1 MKLNSDDFMEL
12 YRQMVT
18 TRTYDTLTD
27 DWYRK
32 GLIKESVHQ
41 SIGQE
46 AIPIGSCY
54 AIGANDYVLP
64 SLRTRGVFIAR
75 NVPIKEGLRAMCAKK
90 TSPSKGHE
98 TSHHTCY
105 PEYGILPGTGMVGSA
120 ISIGTGAALA
130 IQYKRNPSVVLN
142 YFGDGASNR
151 GDFHEAV
158 NLAGAWK
165 LPCIYILE
173 NNGIALSTNLEH
185 ATACT
190 QLVERAKAYGIPGY
204 RIDGNDVL
212 EVYTYTKE
220 AVERARAGEGPTLL
234 ECMTTRFGPHVGF
247 MSETRQAADIEALKG
262 KCPIKRLEKYL
273 TENGIATVEE
283 LTKIREEIVRFVE
296 DTFAEVRREPDCVM
310 EDMLEDVYGEGSMIY
325 E

>member
-1 MKLNSDDFMEL
+1 MEL

-18 TRTYDTLTD
+18 TRLYDTLTD
-27 DWYRK
+27 QWYK
-32 GLIKESVHQ
+32 TGQIKESVHQ

-46 AIPIGSCY
+46 AIPIGSGY
-54 AIGANDYVLP
+54 ALQEGDYVLP
-64 SLRTRGVFIAR
+64 SLRTRGAFISR
-75 NVPIKEGLRAMCAKK
+75 GVPINDSLRAMCAKK

-105 PEYGILPGTGMVGSA
+105 PQYGILPGTGMVGSS

-130 IQYKRNPSVVLN
+130 LQYKNKKNVVLN

-151 GDFHEAV
+151 GDFHEAI

-173 NNGIALSTNLEH
+173 NNEIALSNKLTN
-185 ATACT
+185 ATAC
-190 QLVERAKAYGIPGY
+190 ERLADRAAAYGIPGY

-212 EVYTYTKE
+212 EVYRYAKE
-220 AVERARAGEGPTLL
+220 AVDRARRGEGPTLL
-234 ECMTTRFGPHVGF
+234 ECMTTRWGPHVGF
-247 MSETRQAADIEALKG
+247 MTETRMPEEIEILKE
-262 KCPIKRLEKYL
+262 KCPIRRLGIYIIQ
-273 TENGIATVEE
+273 NDIATQEE
-283 LTKIREEIVRFVE
+283 LDGIWASTEKMFNETLEQVKQ
-296 DTFAEVRREPDCVM
+296 EPDCTM
-310 EDMLEDVYGEGSMIY
+310 EDMLLDVYEEGCVVY